1 MQTFLSIVIIV
12 ASIIDII
19 VVAQMESEQAG
30 LGTLQGSEEGN
41 LWGAHRGSS
50 KKEIQN
56 RVIIVTSIVF
66 VVALI
71 ILAAI

>member
-12 ASIIDII
+12 ASIIVIS

-30 LGTLQGSEEGN
+30 LGTLQGEETSM
-41 LWGAHRGSS
+41 WGSHKGSS
-50 KKEIQN
+50 KKDIQN
-56 RVIIVTSIVF
+56 KIVIISSVVF
-66 VVALI
+66 ALALI

>member
-12 ASIIDII
+12 ASIIVIS

-30 LGTLQGSEEGN
+30 LGTLQGEETSM
-41 LWGAHRGSS
+41 WGSHKGSS
-50 KKEIQN
+50 KKDIQN
-56 RVIIVTSIVF
+56 KIVIISSIVF
-66 VVALI
+66 ALALI

>member
-12 ASIIDII
+12 ASIIVIS

-30 LGTLQGSEEGN
+30 LGTLQGEETSM
-41 LWGAHRGSS
+41 WGSYKGSS
-50 KKEIQN
+50 KKDIQN
-56 RVIIVTSIVF
+56 KIVIISSIVF
-66 VVALI
+66 ALALI